1 MKPSKS
7 KILIIYT
14 GGTIGM
20 VEDHVS
26 KTLKPFDFNQIN
38 KELPE
43 LKKIKCKIDAVS
55 FKNPID
61 SSNVSPVIWE
71 KIGDYINSKYNDY
84 DGFVVLHGTDTMS
97 YTASALSF
105 MFQHLSK
112 PIIFTGSQLPIG
124 MVRTDGKENLITA
137 IEIAASKREGEPIVQ
152 EVAIYFEYQL
162 YRANRTTKISS
173 EHFEAFKSY
182 NFPPLAIAGI
192 DINYNHSV
200 LFRPSSKK
208 MKYIKGFDTNI
219 LVIVFF
225 PGLDTESVK
234 EMIQNSS
241 SKVVV
246 LMTYGSGNIPMSDKI
261 TKLIK
266 KQIKKGKIFL
276 NVSQCKAGRVE
287 QQKYETGIQ
296 LHNLGVLGVYDMT
309 LEAVISKTMLYL
321 HKFPNDVSQFTSEFL
336 TEKAGEFSI

>member
-1 MKPSKS
+1 MKSSKS

-26 KTLKPFDFNQIN
+26 KTLKPFDFDQIN

-43 LKKIKCKIDAVS
+43 LRKIKCHIDAVS
-55 FKNPID
+55 LKNPID

-105 MFQHLSK
+105 MFQNLSK

-137 IEIAASKREGEPIVQ
+137 IEIAASKSEGVPIVQ

-192 DINYNHSV
+192 DINYNQSV
-200 LFRPSSKK
+200 LYRPSFKK
-208 MKYIKGFDTNI
+208 MNYTKGFDTNI

-225 PGLDTESVK
+225 PGLDLESIK
-234 EMIQNSS
+234 EMMQNSS

-261 TKLIK
+261 IKLIK
-266 KQIKKGKIFL
+266 KQIEKGKIFL

-321 HKFPNDVSQFTSEFL
+321 NKFPNNLSQFTNEFL

>member
-1 MKPSKS
+1 
-7 KILIIYT
+7 
-14 GGTIGM
+14 M

-43 LKKIKCKIDAVS
+43 LRKIKCHIDAVS

-105 MFQHLSK
+105 MFQHLNK

-137 IEIAASKREGEPIVQ
+137 IEIAATKKEGEPVVQ

-200 LFRPSSKK
+200 LYRPSIKK
-208 MKYIKGFDTNI
+208 MNYIKGFDTNV

-225 PGLDTESVK
+225 PGLDLESIK

-241 SKVVV
+241 CKVVV

-321 HKFPNDVSQFTSEFL
+321 HKFPNDVSQFTTEFL

>member
-1 MKPSKS
+1 
-7 KILIIYT
+7 
-14 GGTIGM
+14 M

-200 LFRPSSKK
+200 LFRPSAKK

-225 PGLDTESVK
+225 PGLDQESIK
-234 EMIQNSS
+234 EMMQNAS

>member
-1 MKPSKS
+1 MKSSKS

-43 LKKIKCKIDAVS
+43 LRKIKCHIDAVS

-61 SSNVSPVIWE
+61 SSNVSPIIWE

-105 MFQHLSK
+105 MFQHLNK

-137 IEIAASKREGEPIVQ
+137 IEIAATKKEGEPVVQ

-200 LFRPSSKK
+200 LYRPSIKK
-208 MKYIKGFDTNI
+208 MNYIKGFDTNV

-225 PGLDTESVK
+225 PGLDLESIK

-241 SKVVV
+241 CKVVV

-321 HKFPNDVSQFTSEFL
+321 HKFPNDVSLFRTEFL

>member
-1 MKPSKS
+1 
-7 KILIIYT
+7 
-14 GGTIGM
+14 M

-200 LFRPSSKK
+200 LFRPSAKK

-234 EMIQNSS
+234 EMMQNSS

-266 KQIKKGKIFL
+266 KHIKKGKIFL

>member
-1 MKPSKS
+1 MKSSKS

-43 LKKIKCKIDAVS
+43 LRKIKCHIDAVS

-105 MFQHLSK
+105 MFQHLNK

-137 IEIAASKREGEPIVQ
+137 IEIAATKKEGEPVVQ

-200 LFRPSSKK
+200 LYRPSIKK
-208 MKYIKGFDTNI
+208 MNYIKGFDTNV

-225 PGLDTESVK
+225 PGLDLESIK

-241 SKVVV
+241 CKVVV

-321 HKFPNDVSQFTSEFL
+321 HKSPNDVSQFTTEFL

>member
-1 MKPSKS
+1 MKSSKS

-43 LKKIKCKIDAVS
+43 LRKIKCHIDAVS

-61 SSNVSPVIWE
+61 SSNVSPIIWE

-105 MFQHLSK
+105 MFQHLNK

-137 IEIAASKREGEPIVQ
+137 IEIAATKKEGEPVVQ

-200 LFRPSSKK
+200 LYRPSINK
-208 MKYIKGFDTNI
+208 MNYIKGFDTNV

-225 PGLDTESVK
+225 PGLDLESIK

-241 SKVVV
+241 CKVVV

-321 HKFPNDVSQFTSEFL
+321 HKFPNDVSQFTTEFL

>member
-1 MKPSKS
+1 MKSSEP

-20 VEDHVS
+20 VEDHQS
-26 KTLKPFDFNQIN
+26 KTLKPFDFNEVN

-43 LKKIKCKIDAVS
+43 LKKIKCQIDAVS

-61 SSNVSPVIWE
+61 SSSVSPQIWE
-71 KIGDYINSKYNDY
+71 KIGDFIFKNYENY

-97 YTASALSF
+97 YSASALSF
-105 MFQHLSK
+105 MFQNLDK

-137 IEIAASKREGEPIVQ
+137 IEIASTKRDNVPLIQ

-182 NFPPLAIAGI
+182 NFPSIAEAGI
-192 DINYNHSV
+192 DINYNFNC
-200 LFRPSSKK
+200 LYRPKK
-208 MKYIKGFDTNI
+208 KGLSYLKGFDSRI
-219 LVIVFF
+219 QIIVFF
-225 PGLDTESVK
+225 PGLTEKNLKAQIETTSA
-234 EMIQNSS
+234 
-241 SKVVV
+241 KVII
-246 LMTYGSGNIPMSDKI
+246 LMTYGSGNIPLNEKI
-261 TKLIK
+261 MKLIK
-266 KQIKKGKIFL
+266 KFTSKGVVFL
-276 NVSQCKAGRVE
+276 NVSQCKGGRVE
-287 QQKYETGIQ
+287 QQKYETGKQ
-296 LHNLGVLGVYDMT
+296 LHAAGVIGVGDMT
-309 LEAVISKTMLYL
+309 LEAVITKSMLYL
-321 HKFPNDVSQFTSEFL
+321 YRTEDQVELFKKEFL

>member
-1 MKPSKS
+1 MKSSKS

-43 LKKIKCKIDAVS
+43 LRKIKCQIDAVS

-71 KIGDYINSKYNDY
+71 KIGDYINRKYNDY

-97 YTASALSF
+97 YTASAFSF

-192 DINYNHSV
+192 DINYNYSV
-200 LFRPSSKK
+200 LFRPSAK
-208 MKYIKGFDTNI
+208 
-219 LVIVFF
+219 
-225 PGLDTESVK
+225 
-234 EMIQNSS
+234 
-241 SKVVV
+241 
-246 LMTYGSGNIPMSDKI
+246 
-261 TKLIK
+261 
-266 KQIKKGKIFL
+266 
-276 NVSQCKAGRVE
+276 
-287 QQKYETGIQ
+287 
-296 LHNLGVLGVYDMT
+296 
-309 LEAVISKTMLYL
+309 
-321 HKFPNDVSQFTSEFL
+321 
-336 TEKAGEFSI
+336 

>member
-1 MKPSKS
+1 
-7 KILIIYT
+7 
-14 GGTIGM
+14 M

-200 LFRPSSKK
+200 LFRPSAKK

-234 EMIQNSS
+234 EMMQNSS

>member
-1 MKPSKS
+1 MKSSKS

-43 LKKIKCKIDAVS
+43 LRKIKCHIDAVS

-105 MFQHLSK
+105 MFQHLNK

-137 IEIAASKREGEPIVQ
+137 IEIAATKKEGEPVVQ

-192 DINYNHSV
+192 EINYNHSV
-200 LFRPSSKK
+200 LYRPSIKK
-208 MKYIKGFDTNI
+208 MNYIKGFDTNV

-225 PGLDTESVK
+225 PGLDLESIK

-241 SKVVV
+241 CKVVV

-321 HKFPNDVSQFTSEFL
+321 HKFPNDVSQFTTEFL

>member
-1 MKPSKS
+1 MKSSKS

-200 LFRPSSKK
+200 LFRPSAKK

-234 EMIQNSS
+234 EMMQNSS

-321 HKFPNDVSQFTSEFL
+321 HKFPNDVSQFTTEFL

>member
-1 MKPSKS
+1 
-7 KILIIYT
+7 
-14 GGTIGM
+14 
-20 VEDHVS
+20 
-26 KTLKPFDFNQIN
+26 
-38 KELPE
+38 
-43 LKKIKCKIDAVS
+43 
-55 FKNPID
+55 
-61 SSNVSPVIWE
+61 
-71 KIGDYINSKYNDY
+71 
-84 DGFVVLHGTDTMS
+84 
-97 YTASALSF
+97 

-192 DINYNHSV
+192 DINYNYSV
-200 LFRPSSKK
+200 LFRPSAKK

-234 EMIQNSS
+234 EMMQNSS

-321 HKFPNDVSQFTSEFL
+321 HKFPNDVSQFTTEFL

>member
-1 MKPSKS
+1 MKSSKS

-43 LKKIKCKIDAVS
+43 LRKIKCHIDAVS
-55 FKNPID
+55 LKNPID
-61 SSNVSPVIWE
+61 SSSVSPVIWE
-71 KIGDYINSKYNDY
+71 KIGDYINIKYNDY

-200 LFRPSSKK
+200 LFRPSAKK

-234 EMIQNSS
+234 EMMQNSS

-246 LMTYGSGNIPMSDKI
+246 LMTYGSGNIAMSDKI

-321 HKFPNDVSQFTSEFL
+321 HKFPNDVSQFTTEFL

>member
-1 MKPSKS
+1 VKSSKS
-7 KILIIYT
+7 KTLIIYT

-43 LKKIKCKIDAVS
+43 LRKIKCHIDAVS

-137 IEIAASKREGEPIVQ
+137 IEIAASKREGKPIVQ

-200 LFRPSSKK
+200 LFRPSTKK

-225 PGLDTESVK
+225 PGLDLESIK
-234 EMIQNSS
+234 EMMQNSS

-321 HKFPNDVSQFTSEFL
+321 HKFPNDVSQFTTEFL

>member
-1 MKPSKS
+1 MKSSKS

-43 LKKIKCKIDAVS
+43 LRKIKCHIDAVS

-61 SSNVSPVIWE
+61 SSNVSPIIWE

-105 MFQHLSK
+105 MFQHLNK

-137 IEIAASKREGEPIVQ
+137 IEIAATKKEGEPVVQ

-200 LFRPSSKK
+200 LYRPSIKK
-208 MKYIKGFDTNI
+208 MNYIKGFDTNV

-225 PGLDTESVK
+225 PGLDLESIK

-241 SKVVV
+241 CKVVV

-321 HKFPNDVSQFTSEFL
+321 HKFPNDVSQFTTEFL

>member
-1 MKPSKS
+1 MKSSKS

-200 LFRPSSKK
+200 LFRPSAKK

-219 LVIVFF
+219 LVLVFF

-234 EMIQNSS
+234 EMMQNSS

-266 KQIKKGKIFL
+266 KHIKKGKIFL

>member
-200 LFRPSSKK
+200 LFRPSAKK

-287 QQKYETGIQ
+287 QQKYETGIH
-296 LHNLGVLGVYDMT
+296 LHTLGVLGVYDMT